1 MENVIGQRIKYIRIN
16 SGMNQKELA
25 TKLRI
30 ANSTMSQYESGQ
42 RIPSDDLKLKIA
54 EIFNV
59 TIDYL
64 LGRTDDPTPI
74 RDVNQDLYDEHD
86 YSKELEDFIKDNEI
100 SAAFQ
105 DYGSWTEEEKRN
117 LLNFVKG
124 QKALKELN
132 KK

>member
-1 MENVIGQRIKYIRIN
+1 MLGNRLKSLRNITGKTQDD
-16 SGMNQKELA
+16 LA
-25 TKLRI
+25 TFLGITRGAYSHFENNRNEPDNNTLRKL
-30 ANSTMSQYESGQ
+30 ADFFAVS
-42 RIPSDDLKLKIA
+42 SDYI
-54 EIFNV
+54 
-59 TIDYL
+59 
-64 LGRTDDPTPI
+64 LGITDDPTAI